1 MKPPRT
7 RGQGPEQRNPSA
19 QGDLKAES
27 YLTLKSDQRT
37 KMKAFTL
44 LPLLFMLT
52 AAHNNAAT
60 NAADPATFADV
71 SPQTT
76 SHGFHSTALYLD
88 DAGQPFGA
96 RFVHDKTGF
105 TLDLIQVQS
114 VPQAFT
120 WVNTFPVSDKGE
132 PHTQEHLLVGKGNVG
147 RSFAASESM
156 TLSNSSAFTMQWRTC
171 YDFNTNAG
179 LSVFYDSFHMQL
191 NALLHPDYTDEEIG
205 REVRNF
211 GIAENPAT
219 HELRLEEKG
228 TVYNEMVSS
237 MAKPDWVLYSQQLLD
252 VYGPGHPLSFSSG
265 GLPAAIREMKPQD
278 IRAFHDRH
286 YFLANMGAVI
296 SLPKGD
302 TVAVQLAHFDET
314 LNALQPNPVALKAES
329 EADLPAPKP
338 AAPGS
343 IQVVEFPYENDHQP
357 SYVGLAWPAN
367 RKLTNRDSLLMEVFF
382 SSFAGDT
389 TTNLYRLFVNS
400 RTRKIDTG
408 ATGVSAWVNE
418 DQGFPVNISFEEVAA
433 ANLTV
438 DKVKEMRSLVMS
450 ELARIAALPDGSP
463 ELNEFNAQVRS
474 RLVEQR
480 RDLSKLVN
488 TPPGFGAR
496 GTGSTWMDQLH
507 RLNREPGFSK
517 YVTEKTDIEAIDQML
532 AGTKNIW
539 RDLLP
544 AWHITDTEPF
554 GVAARPS
561 PALLA
566 KEQQARIDRANAEV
580 KRLAAAYK
588 LTADQDVI
596 RRYQAD
602 YDAQTKKLDELAR
615 AASRKFLDN
624 PPMTLDDQL
633 EYTASKVN
641 NIPLVSSYFDNMTSA
656 TTSIAFNLS
665 SVPEADLPLL
675 SLLPE
680 LLSSVGVIENGK
692 PVSYEDMQQRLRR
705 EILSLN
711 ASFSSNTKTDR
722 VELVVSG
729 SGNNLAESHRAV
741 EWMRLILVH
750 SDWRVENLP
759 RIRDLVEQFVG
770 RVRTTMQGPEE
781 YWVMNPV
788 YAYWKQTNPL
798 YLTTSSFLTREWNA
812 DRLRWMVKDI
822 PDRNAVAAELQ
833 TLADKPGNDRA
844 SVLKSVAALTN
855 KDLADDLTQ
864 IVADLPDETLVA
876 DTTQISRQ
884 LRVDILRTPEATLA
898 KLNEL
903 RNGILVTG
911 NARMWAVGSHA
922 NLDQL
927 KTPTA
932 SLAAD
937 LRDARPAQYSYS
949 LATRIENR
957 LRERADRPTGAPVY
971 VGLYD
976 PNLTGGV
983 MASIVPFVSYDDT
996 SRDKQLD
1003 YLASRIFAGYGE
1015 HGVFTK
1021 TISAGLAYSNGIR
1034 GTLHDGWAG
1043 YYAERMPE
1051 IPQTLHFAIDVIKKG
1066 PRDPQFGEYAIAL
1079 AFQPSYAA
1087 DSYEDRAES
1096 IANDL
1101 ADGITPAKV
1110 RKFRESLLAL
1120 RREPT
1125 LAGELFARMDAVYA
1139 QILPGYGAAPKF
1151 IPGSVYFII
1160 GSDKQFK
1167 AMDADVQAREDRHV
1181 YKLYPRDFWLTPPA
1195 AQ

>member
-1 MKPPRT
+1 
-7 RGQGPEQRNPSA
+7 
-19 QGDLKAES
+19 
-27 YLTLKSDQRT
+27 
-37 KMKAFTL
+37 
-44 LPLLFMLT
+44 MLT
-52 AAHNNAAT
+52 VAA
-60 NAADPATFADV
+60 NAADPAAFADV

-76 SHGFHSTALYLD
+76 SHGFHSTAVYLD

-147 RSFAASESM
+147 RAFAATESM

-179 LSVFYDSFHMQL
+179 LDVFYDSFRMQL
-191 NALLHPDYTDEEIG
+191 NALLHPDYTDVEIG

-211 GIAENPAT
+211 GVSENPAT

-302 TVAVQLAHFDET
+302 TVAEQLAHFDQI
-314 LNALQPNPVALKAES
+314 LNAVQPNPVALKAES

-343 IQVVEFPYENDHQP
+343 VQIVEFPYENDHQP

-367 RKLTNRDSLLMEVFF
+367 RKLSNRDSLLMEVFF

-400 RTRKIDTG
+400 RTRKLDTG
-408 ATGVSAWVNE
+408 ATGVNAWVNE

-433 ANLTV
+433 VNLTI
-438 DKVKEMRSLVMS
+438 DKVKEMRALVMS

-517 YVTEKTDIEAIDQML
+517 YVTEKTDIEAIDRL
-532 AGTKNIW
+532 LSGTKNIW
-539 RDLLP
+539 HDLLP

-566 KEQQARIDRANAEV
+566 KDQQDRIDRANAEV
-580 KRLAAAYK
+580 KRLAALYK
-588 LTADQDVI
+588 IASDQDVI

-602 YDAQTKKLDELAR
+602 YNEQTKKLDELAR

-624 PPMTLDDQL
+624 PPMTLDDRL
-633 EYTASKVN
+633 EYTESKVN
-641 NIPLVSSYFDNMTSA
+641 NKIPLVSSYFDNMTSA
-656 TTSIAFNLS
+656 TTSVAFNLE

-675 SLLPE
+675 SLFPA
-680 LLSSVGVIENGK
+680 LLSGAGVIENGK

-711 ASFSSNTKTDR
+711 AGFSSNSKTDR
-722 VELVVSG
+722 VELVVTG
-729 SGNNLAESHRAV
+729 SGNDLAESRRAID
-741 EWMRLILVH
+741 WMRLILSH
-750 SDWRVENLP
+750 PDWRIENLP
-759 RIRDLVEQFVG
+759 RIRDLVEQYVG

-812 DRLRWMVKDI
+812 DRLRWMLKDVG
-822 PDRNAVAAELQ
+822 DRNAVAAELQ
-833 TLADKPGNDRA
+833 TLSDKPGADRA
-844 SVLKSVAALTN
+844 TILKSIAGLSN

-864 IVADLPDETLVA
+864 IVADLPDETLIA

-884 LRVDILRTPEATLA
+884 LRADILRTPEAVLA
-898 KLNEL
+898 KLNAL
-903 RNGILVTG
+903 RESILVTG
-911 NARMWAVGSHA
+911 NTRMWAVGSHA
-922 NLDQL
+922 SLDQL
-927 KTPTA
+927 KTPIA

-937 LRDARPAQYSYS
+937 LHDGPRSQYTYT

-957 LRERADRPTGAPVY
+957 LRDRQNRPAGSPVY

-983 MASIVPFVSYDDT
+983 LASIVPFVSYDDT

-1096 IANDL
+1096 IASDL
-1101 ADGITPAKV
+1101 ADGVTPAKV
-1110 RKFRESLLAL
+1110 RKFREGLLAL
-1120 RREPT
+1120 RREPA
-1125 LAGELFARMDAVYA
+1125 LADELFKRMDAVYA
-1139 QILPGYGAAPKF
+1139 KILPGYGAAPK
-1151 IPGSVYFII
+1151 PASGAVYFMI

-1167 AMDADVQAREDRHV
+1167 AMDTDVQAREDQHV
-1181 YKLYPRDFWLTPPA
+1181 YKLYPRDFWMTPDST
-1195 AQ
+1195 Q

>member
-1 MKPPRT
+1 MKVFT
-7 RGQGPEQRNPSA
+7 S
-19 QGDLKAES
+19 
-27 YLTLKSDQRT
+27 TL
-37 KMKAFTL
+37 F
-44 LPLLFMLT
+44 LFMLT
-52 AAHNNAAT
+52 VATT
-60 NAADPATFADV
+60 NAAEPAAFVDV

-76 SHGFHSTALYLD
+76 SHGFHSVAVYLD

-96 RFVHDKTGF
+96 RFVHDKTDF

-147 RSFAASESM
+147 RAFAATESM

-179 LSVFYDSFHMQL
+179 LDIFYDGLRMQL

-211 GIAENPAT
+211 GVAENPAT
-219 HELRLEEKG
+219 HQLRLEEKG

-237 MAKPDWVLYSQQLLD
+237 MAKPDWVLYSQELLD

-265 GLPAAIREMKPQD
+265 GLPAAIRQMKPQD

-286 YFLANMGAVI
+286 YFLANMGSVV
-296 SLPKGD
+296 SLPKGE
-302 TVAVQLAHFDET
+302 TVAAELAHIDQI
-314 LNALQPNPVALKAES
+314 LNAVQPNPVSLKAES

-343 IQVVEFPYENDHQP
+343 VQIVEFPYENDHQP
-357 SYVGLAWPAN
+357 SYVGLAWPAD
-367 RKLTNRDSLLMEVFF
+367 RKLSNRDSLLMEVFF

-408 ATGVSAWVNE
+408 ATGVSSWVNE
-418 DQGFPVNISFEEVAA
+418 DQGFPVSIGFEEVAA

-438 DKVKEMRSLVMS
+438 DKVKEMRAVVMG
-450 ELARIAALPDGSP
+450 ELARIAALPDGSQ

-496 GTGSTWMDQLH
+496 GTDSTWMDQLH
-507 RLNREPGFSK
+507 RLNREPGFRK
-517 YVTEKTDIEAIDQML
+517 YVTEKTDIEAIDRML

-566 KEQQARIDRANAEV
+566 KDQQDRIDRANAEV
-580 KRLAAAYK
+580 KRLAALYK
-588 LTADQDVI
+588 LNDDQDVI

-615 AASRKFLDN
+615 ATTHRFLDN
-624 PPMTLDDQL
+624 PPLTLDDQL
-633 EYTASKVN
+633 EYNESKVEGR
-641 NIPLVSSYFDNMTSA
+641 IPLVSSYFDNMTSS
-656 TTSIAFNLS
+656 TTSLALNLE
-665 SVPEADLPLL
+665 SVTEADLPLL
-675 SLLPE
+675 SVLPE
-680 LLSSVGVIENGK
+680 LLSGAGVIENGK
-692 PVSYEDMQQRLRR
+692 PVSFEDMQQRIRR
-705 EILSLN
+705 EILSLD
-711 ASFSSNTKTDR
+711 AHFTSDTKTDR

-729 SGNNLAESHRAV
+729 SGNDLAESRRAI
-741 EWMRLILVH
+741 EWMRLILSH
-750 SDWRVENLP
+750 PDWRVENLP
-759 RIRDLVEQFVG
+759 RLRDLVEHFVG

-788 YAYWKQTNPL
+788 YAYWKQTDPL
-798 YLTTSSFLTREWNA
+798 YLTTTSFLTREWNA
-812 DRLRWMVKDI
+812 DRLRWMLKDVG
-822 PDRNAVAAELQ
+822 DRNAVAAELQ
-833 TLADKPGNDRA
+833 TLADKPGTDRA
-844 SVLKSVAALTN
+844 SVLKSIAALTN

-864 IVADLPDETLVA
+864 IAADIPDETLVS
-876 DTTQISRQ
+876 DTSQISRQ
-884 LRVDILRTPEATLA
+884 LRADILLTPEAALA
-898 KLNEL
+898 KLNAL
-903 RNGILVTG
+903 RESILVTG

-922 NLDQL
+922 SLDAL
-927 KTPTA
+927 KTPIT
-932 SLAAD
+932 SLASD
-937 LRDARPAQYSYS
+937 LHEGPRSQPSYS

-957 LRERADRPTGAPVY
+957 LRDRERPAGSPVY

-1079 AFQPSYAA
+1079 AFLPSNAA
-1087 DSYEDRAES
+1087 DSYEDRAEA
-1096 IANDL
+1096 IAANL
-1101 ADGITPAKV
+1101 TDGVTPDKV
-1110 RKFRESLLAL
+1110 RKFRENLLAL

-1125 LAGELFARMDAVYA
+1125 LADELFKRMDAVYA
-1139 QILPGYGAAPKF
+1139 KILPGYGAAPK
-1151 IPGSVYFII
+1151 PGSGSVYFII
-1160 GSDKQFK
+1160 GSEKQFK
-1167 AMDADVQAREDRHV
+1167 AMDTDVQALEDQHV
-1181 YKLYPRDFWLTPPA
+1181 YKLYPRDFWLMTPGG

>member
-1 MKPPRT
+1 
-7 RGQGPEQRNPSA
+7 
-19 QGDLKAES
+19 
-27 YLTLKSDQRT
+27 
-37 KMKAFTL
+37 
-44 LPLLFMLT
+44 MLT
-52 AAHNNAAT
+52 AVTNNAAT
-60 NAADPATFADV
+60 NADPSTFADV
-71 SPQTT
+71 SQQTT
-76 SHGFHSTALYLD
+76 SHGFHATALYLD

-179 LSVFYDSFHMQL
+179 LDVFYDSLSMQL

-211 GIAENPAT
+211 GVSANPAT

-237 MAKPDWVLYSQQLLD
+237 MAKPDWVLYNQQLLD

-278 IRAFHDRH
+278 IRTFHDRH

-296 SLPKGD
+296 SLPKGE
-302 TVAVQLAHFDET
+302 TVAEQLAHFDRI
-314 LNALQPNPVALKAES
+314 LNTVQPNPVALKAES
-329 EADLPAPKP
+329 ESDLPAPKP

-343 IQVVEFPYENDHQP
+343 IKTVEFPYENDHQP
-357 SYVGLAWPAN
+357 SYIGLSWPAN
-367 RKLTNRDSLLMEVFF
+367 RKLSNRDSLLMEVFF

-400 RTRKIDTG
+400 RTRKLDTG
-408 ATGVSAWVNE
+408 ATGVNAWVNE

-438 DKVKEMRSLVMS
+438 DKVKEIRSLVMS
-450 ELARIAALPDGSP
+450 ELARIAALLDGSP

-517 YVTEKTDIEAIDQML
+517 FVTEKTDIEAIDQML

-539 RDLLP
+539 RGLLP

-566 KEQQARIDRANAEV
+566 KEQKDRIDRANAEV
-580 KRLAAAYK
+580 KRLAVLYK
-588 LTADQDVI
+588 IAGDQDVI

-602 YDAQTKKLDELAR
+602 YDAQSKKLDELAR

-633 EYTASKVN
+633 EYAESKVN
-641 NIPLVSSYFDNMTSA
+641 NKIPLVSSYFDNMTSA
-656 TTSIAFNLS
+656 TTSVAFNLA

-675 SLLPE
+675 SLFPE
-680 LLSSVGVIENGK
+680 LISGAGVIENGK
-692 PVSYEDMQQRLRR
+692 PVTYEEMQQRLRR

-711 ASFSSNTKTDR
+711 AGFSSNTKTDR

-729 SGNNLAESHRAV
+729 SGNDLAESRRAI
-741 EWMRLILVH
+741 EWMRLILSH
-750 SDWRVENLP
+750 PDWRIENLP

-812 DRLRWMVKDI
+812 DRLRWMLKDI
-822 PDRNAVAAELQ
+822 ADRIAVAAELQ
-833 TLADKPGNDRA
+833 ALSDKPGNDRA
-844 SVLKSVAALTN
+844 SVLKSIAALTN

-864 IVADLPDETLVA
+864 IVADLPDETLIA

-884 LRVDILRTPEATLA
+884 LRADILLTPEAVLA
-898 KLNEL
+898 KLNAL
-903 RNGILVTG
+903 RESILVTG
-911 NARMWAVGSHA
+911 SARMWAVGSHA
-922 NLDQL
+922 TLDQL
-927 KTPTA
+927 KTPVA
-932 SLAAD
+932 SLATD
-937 LRDARPAQYSYS
+937 FRDGRPSQNSYS
-949 LATRIENR
+949 SATRIGNR
-957 LRERADRPTGAPVY
+957 LRDRIQTSGAPVY

-1079 AFQPSYAA
+1079 AFQPSNAA
-1087 DSYEDRAES
+1087 DSYEDRAEA
-1096 IANDL
+1096 IADNL
-1101 ADGITPAKV
+1101 TDGITPSKV

-1125 LAGELFARMDAVYA
+1125 LADELFKRMDAVYA
-1139 QILPGYGAAPKF
+1139 KILPGYGAAPK
-1151 IPGSVYFII
+1151 PGSGSVYFMI

-1167 AMDADVQAREDRHV
+1167 AMDADVQAREDQHV
-1181 YKLYPRDFWLTPPA
+1181 YKLYPRDFWLTPNVVP
-1195 AQ
+1195 

>member
-1 MKPPRT
+1 
-7 RGQGPEQRNPSA
+7 
-19 QGDLKAES
+19 
-27 YLTLKSDQRT
+27 
-37 KMKAFTL
+37 
-44 LPLLFMLT
+44 MLT
-52 AAHNNAAT
+52 AAT
-60 NAADPATFADV
+60 INAADPVAFADV
-71 SPQTT
+71 SQQTT
-76 SHGFHSTALYLD
+76 SHGFHAAAVYLD

-147 RSFAASESM
+147 RAFAATESM
-156 TLSNSSAFTMQWRTC
+156 TLSNYSAFTMQWRTC

-179 LSVFYDSFHMQL
+179 LDVFYDGLRMQL

-211 GIAENPAT
+211 GVSENPAT

-265 GLPAAIREMKPQD
+265 GLPAAIREMKPLD
-278 IRAFHDRH
+278 IRAFHDRN

-302 TVAVQLAHFDET
+302 TVAQQLEHFDQI
-314 LNALQPNPVALKAES
+314 LNAVQPNPVALKPES
-329 EADLPAPKP
+329 VADFPAPKP
-338 AAPGS
+338 AAPGA
-343 IQVVEFPYENDHQP
+343 IQVVDFPYENDHQP
-357 SYVGLAWPAN
+357 SYVSVSWPAN
-367 RKLTNRDSLLMEVFF
+367 RELSNRDSLLMEVFF
-382 SSFAGDT
+382 AAFGGGDT

-400 RTRKIDTG
+400 RTRKLDTG
-408 ATGVSAWVNE
+408 ATGAAAWVSE
-418 DQGFPVNISFEEVAA
+418 DQGFPVFINFEEVSA
-433 ANLTV
+433 ANLTA
-438 DKVKEMRSLVMS
+438 DKVKEMRALVMS
-450 ELARIAALPDGSP
+450 ELTHIAALPDGSP
-463 ELNEFNAQVRS
+463 ELNEFNTQARS
-474 RLVEQR
+474 RLVEWR
-480 RDLSKLVN
+480 RNLSKLVN

-496 GTGSTWMDQLH
+496 GTGSTWMDQLY
-507 RLNREPGFSK
+507 RINREPGFSK
-517 YVTEKTDIEAIDQML
+517 YITEKPDIEAVDGML
-532 AGTKNIW
+532 AGAKNIW

-561 PALLA
+561 PSLLA
-566 KEQQARIDRANAEV
+566 KDQQDRVDRDNAEV
-580 KRLAAAYK
+580 KRLAGLYK
-588 LTADQDVI
+588 LTNDQDVI

-615 AASRKFLDN
+615 AASRKFLDK

-633 EYTASKVN
+633 EYTESKVN
-641 NIPLVSSYFDNMTSA
+641 GKIPIVSSYFDNMTSA
-656 TTSIAFNLS
+656 TTSVAFNLA

-675 SLLPE
+675 SLFPE
-680 LLSSVGVIENGK
+680 LLSGVGVIENGR

-705 EILSLN
+705 EILSLDAHFTN
-711 ASFSSNTKTDR
+711 NPKTNR
-722 VELVVSG
+722 VELVVTG
-729 SGNNLAESHRAV
+729 SGNDLAESQRAI
-741 EWMRLILVH
+741 EWMRLILSH
-750 SDWRVENLP
+750 PDWRVENLP
-759 RIRDLVEQFVG
+759 RMRDLVEQYVG

-812 DRLRWMVKDI
+812 DRLRWMLKDI
-822 PDRNAVAAELQ
+822 PNRQAVAAELQ
-833 TLADKPGNDRA
+833 TLSDKPGNDRA
-844 SVLKSVAALTN
+844 SVLKSISALSN

-864 IVADLPDETLVA
+864 IAADLPDETIAA
-876 DTTQISRQ
+876 DTTSIARQ
-884 LRVDILRTPEATLA
+884 LRADILLTPEAVLA
-898 KLNEL
+898 KLNAL
-903 RNGILVTG
+903 RESILVTG
-911 NARMWAVGSHA
+911 KARMWTVGSHA
-922 NLDQL
+922 GLDQL

-937 LRDARPAQYSYS
+937 LHDAPFA
-949 LATRIENR
+949 LATYSSGLPIDNH
-957 LRERADRPTGAPVY
+957 LIVRAGLSAPPVY

-1003 YLASRIFAGYGE
+1003 YLASRLFAGYGE

-1051 IPQTLHFAIDVIKKG
+1051 IPQTLHFAINVIKKG

-1096 IANDL
+1096 IASDL
-1101 ADGITPAKV
+1101 TDGVTPAKV
-1110 RKFRESLLAL
+1110 RQFREKLLAL

-1125 LAGELFARMDAVYA
+1125 LPDELFKRMDAVYA
-1139 QILPGYGAAPKF
+1139 KILPGYGAAPK
-1151 IPGSVYFII
+1151 PGSGSVYFII

-1167 AMDADVQAREDRHV
+1167 AMDTDVQAREDQHV
-1181 YKLYPRDFWLTPPA
+1181 YKLYPRDFWLVSHPA
-1195 AQ
+1195 K

>member
-1 MKPPRT
+1 MKV
-7 RGQGPEQRNPSA
+7 
-19 QGDLKAES
+19 
-27 YLTLKSDQRT
+27 
-37 KMKAFTL
+37 FTL
-44 LPLLFMLT
+44 LPLFMLT
-52 AAHNNAAT
+52 VAIT
-60 NAADPATFADV
+60 NAADPAAFADV
-71 SPQTT
+71 SQQTT
-76 SHGFHSTALYLD
+76 SHGFHAAAVYLD

-96 RFVHDKTGF
+96 RFLHDKTGF

-147 RSFAASESM
+147 RAFAATESM

-179 LSVFYDSFHMQL
+179 LDIFYDGFRMQL

-211 GIAENPAT
+211 GVSENPAT

-265 GLPAAIREMKPQD
+265 GLPVAIREMKPQD

-286 YFLANMGAVI
+286 YFLANMGVVI

-302 TVAVQLAHFDET
+302 TVAQQLAHFDEI
-314 LNALQPNPVALKAES
+314 LNAVQPNPVVLKSES
-329 EADLPAPKP
+329 EADLPAAKP

-343 IQVVEFPYENDHQP
+343 IKIVEFPYENDHQP

-367 RKLTNRDSLLMEVFF
+367 RKLSNRDSLLMEVFF
-382 SSFAGDT
+382 ISFAGDT

-400 RTRKIDTG
+400 RTRKLDTG
-408 ATGVSAWVNE
+408 ATGVGAFVSE
-418 DQGFPVNISFEEVAA
+418 DQGFPVFINFEEVAA
-433 ANLTV
+433 ASLTA
-438 DKVKEMRSLVMS
+438 DKVKEMRALVMS

-463 ELNEFNAQVRS
+463 ELNDFNAQARS
-474 RLVEQR
+474 RLVERR

-496 GTGSTWMDQLH
+496 STGSTWMDQLY
-507 RLNREPGFSK
+507 RLSREPEFRK
-517 YVTEKTDIEAIDQML
+517 FVTEKPDIEAIDQML
-532 AGTKNIW
+532 AGTKNVW

-566 KEQQARIDRANAEV
+566 KEQQDRIDRANSEV
-580 KRLAAAYK
+580 KRLAAVYK
-588 LTADQDVI
+588 IAGDQDAI

-602 YDAQTKKLDELAR
+602 YDAQSKKLDELAR

-633 EYTASKVN
+633 EYTESKVN
-641 NIPLVSSYFDNMTSA
+641 NKIPLISSYFDNMTSA
-656 TTSIAFNLS
+656 TTSVAFNLA

-675 SLLPE
+675 SLFPE
-680 LLSSVGVIENGK
+680 LLSAAGVIENGK
-692 PVSYEDMQQRLRR
+692 PVTYEEMQQRLRR
-705 EILSLN
+705 EILSLE
-711 ASFSSNTKTDR
+711 AHFSNNTKTNR

-729 SGNNLAESHRAV
+729 AGNDLAESRRSI
-741 EWMRLILVH
+741 EWMRLILSH
-750 SDWRVENLP
+750 PDWRVENLP
-759 RIRDLVEQFVG
+759 RIRDLVEQYVG

-812 DRLRWMVKDI
+812 DRLRWMLKDI
-822 PDRNAVAAELQ
+822 GDRNAVAAELQ
-833 TLADKPGNDRA
+833 ALSDKPGADRA
-844 SVLKSVAALTN
+844 SVLKSIAALTN
-855 KDLADDLTQ
+855 KDLADDLAQ

-884 LRVDILRTPEATLA
+884 LRTDILRTPEATLA
-898 KLNEL
+898 KLNAL
-903 RNGILVTG
+903 RESILVTG
-911 NARMWAVGSHA
+911 NARMWTVGSHA

-927 KTPTA
+927 KTPIA
-932 SLAAD
+932 SLATD
-937 LRDARPAQYSYS
+937 LRDARPTEISYS

-957 LRERADRPTGAPVY
+957 LRDRANRPPGSPVY

-983 MASIVPFVSYDDT
+983 MASIIPFVSYDDT

-1003 YLASRIFAGYGE
+1003 YLASRIFAGNGE

-1051 IPQTLHFAIDVIKKG
+1051 IPQTLHFAIDVIRKG

-1079 AFQPSYAA
+1079 AFLPSNAA
-1087 DSYEDRAES
+1087 DSYEDRAEA
-1096 IANDL
+1096 IAANL
-1101 ADGITPAKV
+1101 TDGVTPAKV
-1110 RKFRESLLAL
+1110 RKFRENLLAL
-1120 RREPT
+1120 RHEPT
-1125 LAGELFARMDAVYA
+1125 LADELFKRMDAVYA
-1139 QILPGYGAAPKF
+1139 KILPGYGAPPK
-1151 IPGSVYFII
+1151 PSSGSVYFII

-1167 AMDADVQAREDRHV
+1167 AMDADVQAREDQHV
-1181 YKLYPRDFWLTPPA
+1181 YKLYPRDFWLMETA
-1195 AQ
+1195 K

>member
-1 MKPPRT
+1 MKV
-7 RGQGPEQRNPSA
+7 
-19 QGDLKAES
+19 
-27 YLTLKSDQRT
+27 
-37 KMKAFTL
+37 FTP

-52 AAHNNAAT
+52 AAT
-60 NAADPATFADV
+60 SNAADPIAFADV
-71 SPQTT
+71 SQQTV
-76 SHGFHSTALYLD
+76 SHGFHSTAVYLD

-96 RFVHDKTGF
+96 RFVHNKTGF
-105 TLDLIQVQS
+105 TLDLIQIQS

-120 WVNTFPVSDKGE
+120 WANTFPVSDKGE

-147 RSFAASESM
+147 RALAASESM
-156 TLSNSSAFTMQWRTC
+156 TMSASSAFTMQWRTC
-171 YDFNTNAG
+171 YHFNTSAG
-179 LSVFYDSFHMQL
+179 LQVFYDSFRMQL
-191 NALLHPDYTDEEIG
+191 NALVHPDYTDEEIG

-211 GIAENPAT
+211 GVSENPAT

-237 MAKPDWVLYSQQLLD
+237 MAKPDWVLYQQQLLD

-265 GLPAAIREMKPQD
+265 GLPAAIREMKPHD

-302 TVAVQLAHFDET
+302 TVAEQLAHFDQI
-314 LNALQPNPVALKAES
+314 LNAVQPNPVTLKAES

-343 IQVVEFPYENDHQP
+343 IKLVEFPYENDHQP

-367 RKLTNRDSLLMEVFF
+367 RKLSNRDSLLMEVFF
-382 SSFAGDT
+382 AAFGGGDT

-400 RTRKIDTG
+400 RTRKLDTG
-408 ATGVSAWVNE
+408 ATGAAAWVSE
-418 DQGFPVNISFEEVAA
+418 DQGFPVFISFEEVAA

-438 DKVKEMRSLVMS
+438 DKVKEMRALVMS
-450 ELARIAALPDGSP
+450 ELARIAGLPDGSP

-517 YVTEKTDIEAIDQML
+517 YVTEKTDIEAIDQLL

-566 KEQQARIDRANAEV
+566 KEQQDRIDRAKAEV
-580 KRLAAAYK
+580 KRLAALYK
-588 LTADQDVI
+588 ITSDQDVI

-602 YDAQTKKLDELAR
+602 YDAQSKKLDELAR

-633 EYTASKVN
+633 EYTESKVN
-641 NIPLVSSYFDNMTSA
+641 NKIPLVSSYFDNMTSA
-656 TTSIAFNLS
+656 TTSVAFNLA

-675 SLLPE
+675 SLFPD
-680 LLSSVGVIENGK
+680 LLSGVGVIENGK
-692 PVSYEDMQQRLRR
+692 PVTYEEMQQRLRR
-705 EILSLN
+705 EILGLN
-711 ASFSSNTKTDR
+711 AHFTNNSKTNR
-722 VELVVSG
+722 VELVVTG
-729 SGNNLAESHRAV
+729 SGNDLAESQRSI
-741 EWMRLILVH
+741 EWMRLILSH
-750 SDWRVENLP
+750 PDWRIENLP
-759 RIRDLVEQFVG
+759 RIRDLVEQYVG

-812 DRLRWMVKDI
+812 DRLRWMLKDVG
-822 PDRNAVAAELQ
+822 DRNAVAAELQ
-833 TLADKPGNDRA
+833 TLSDKPGADRA
-844 SVLKSVAALTN
+844 TVLKSIAALTN

-884 LRVDILRTPEATLA
+884 LRADILRTPEAVLA
-898 KLNEL
+898 KLNAL
-903 RNGILVTG
+903 RESILVTG
-911 NARMWAVGSHA
+911 NARMWTVGSHA

-927 KTPTA
+927 KTPVA
-932 SLAAD
+932 SLATD
-937 LRDARPAQYSYS
+937 FRDAGPAQFSYS
-949 LATRIENR
+949 SATRIENR
-957 LRERADRPTGAPVY
+957 LRDRTKTSGAPVY

-1096 IANDL
+1096 IASDL
-1101 ADGITPAKV
+1101 TDGVTPAKV

-1120 RREPT
+1120 RREPA
-1125 LAGELFARMDAVYA
+1125 LADELFKRMDAVYA
-1139 QILPGYGAAPKF
+1139 RILPGYGAAPK
-1151 IPGSVYFII
+1151 PGSGAVYFII
-1160 GSDKQFK
+1160 GSAKQFE
-1167 AMDADVQAREDRHV
+1167 AMDIDVQAREDQHV
-1181 YKLYPRDFWLTPPA
+1181 YKLYPRDFWLTPDA
-1195 AQ
+1195 AK